1 MQDIV
6 FYNIFCYDMNWVDS
20 VCPIRLGG
28 AFMIESQNIEW
39 KESWRDEYL
48 KWICG
53 FANAQGGKIYIGT
66 NDDGTVIGVQN
77 SKKLMEDIPNKVRDV
92 LGIIVDV
99 NLLAQDGKEYIE
111 ICVSPNT
118 YPVNYRGEYHYRSG
132 STKQLLKGQALNQFL
147 LKKTGITWDSVPI
160 QDVAIRDLRNDS
172 FDIFREQAVLSKR
185 MDKKDIDSSN
195 EQLLDSLNLLDHG
208 MLKRAAVL
216 LFHHNPEKLIP
227 GSYVKI
233 GYFETDSE
241 LRYQDEIHGSLI
253 SQADRVVDLIFT
265 KYLKADISYQGVT
278 RTETYP
284 FPKEAIRE
292 AVFNAI
298 AHKFY
303 GTLIP
308 IQIRVYADKM
318 IIANDCVF
326 PDDWTIDDLMGSHR
340 SRPYNPLIANTFF
353 RAGFI
358 EAWGRGIEKIKD
370 SCVEAGNPMPEY
382 AVKKED
388 IMVTFKSLIT
398 DTTQDTTQAVTQGTT
413 QVDVNAIENSIPMR
427 ILKVIGDNPTL
438 SQSQIAE
445 MLGEKHDTIKYHMR
459 KMRLSGVIK
468 RVGSSQKGKW
478 IIT

>member
-1 MQDIV
+1 
-6 FYNIFCYDMNWVDS
+6 
-20 VCPIRLGG
+20 
-28 AFMIESQNIEW
+28 
-39 KESWRDEYL
+39 
-48 KWICG
+48 
-53 FANAQGGKIYIGT
+53 
-66 NDDGTVIGVQN
+66 
-77 SKKLMEDIPNKVRDV
+77 MEDIPNKVRDV

-118 YPVNYRGEYHYRSG
+118 YPVNCRGEYHYRSG

-147 LKKTGITWDSVPI
+147 LRKTGITWDSVPI

-195 EQLLDSLNLLDHG
+195 EQLLDSLNLLDQG

-216 LFHHNPEKLIP
+216 LFHHNPEKWIP
-227 GSYVKI
+227 GTYVKI

-253 SQADRVVDLIFT
+253 SQADKIVDLIFT
-265 KYLKADISYQGVT
+265 KYLKAEISYRGVT
-278 RTETYP
+278 RVETYP

-308 IQIRVYADKM
+308 IQIRVYADKI

-326 PDDWTIDDLMGSHR
+326 PDDWTVDDLMGSHR

-370 SCVEAGNPMPEY
+370 SSAEAGNPMPEY

-388 IMVTFKSLIT
+388 IMVTFKSLKT
-398 DTTQDTTQAVTQGTT
+398 NTTQGATQGVTQGAT
-413 QVDVNAIENSIPMR
+413 QGVTQADINTIENAIPMR
-427 ILKVIGDNPTL
+427 ILKVIKNNPTL

-445 MLGEKHDTIKYHMR
+445 MLGEKRDTIKYHIR
-459 KMRLSGVIK
+459 KMRLSGIIA
-468 RVGSSQKGKW
+468 REGTSQNGKW
-478 IIT
+478 IIK

>member
-1 MQDIV
+1 M
-6 FYNIFCYDMNWVDS
+6 
-20 VCPIRLGG
+20 
-28 AFMIESQNIEW
+28 AESQNIEW

-66 NDDGTVIGVQN
+66 NDDGTVIGVQD

-99 NLLAQDGKEYIE
+99 NLLKEGGKEYIE
-111 ICVSPNT
+111 ICVNSNT

-160 QDVAIRDLRNDS
+160 QDITVRDLRNDS

-216 LFHHNPEKLIP
+216 LFHHNPEKWIP

-241 LRYQDEIHGSLI
+241 LRYQDEIHGSLL
-253 SQADRVVDLIFT
+253 SQADRIVDLIFT
-265 KYLKADISYQGVT
+265 KYLKAEISYRGVT
-278 RTETYP
+278 RVETYP

-308 IQIRVYADKM
+308 IQIKVYADKI

-326 PDDWTIDDLMGSHR
+326 PDDWTVDDLMGSHR

-382 AVKKED
+382 MVKKED
-388 IMVTFKSLIT
+388 IMVTFKNLIT
-398 DTTQDTTQAVTQGTT
+398 DTTQDATQAVTQGTT
-413 QVDVNAIENSIPMR
+413 QFSVQNTENSIPMR
-427 ILKVIGDNPTL
+427 IIKVIKDNPAL

-459 KMRLSGVIK
+459 KMRLSGNIA
-468 RVGSSQKGKW
+468 REGTSQNGKW
-478 IIT
+478 LIVDSKNL

>member
-1 MQDIV
+1 M
-6 FYNIFCYDMNWVDS
+6 
-20 VCPIRLGG
+20 
-28 AFMIESQNIEW
+28 AESQNIEW

-48 KWICG
+48 KWVCG
-53 FANAQGGKIYIGT
+53 FANAQGGKIYIGA
-66 NDDGTVIGVQN
+66 NDNGTVIGVLD
-77 SKKLMEDIPNKVRDV
+77 SKKLMEDIPNKVRDI

-99 NLLAQDGKEYIE
+99 NLLTEEGKEYIE

-160 QDVAIRDLRNDS
+160 QDVAAADLRNDS

-185 MDKKDIDSSN
+185 MDNRDLAISN
-195 EQLLDSLNLLDHG
+195 ELLLDSLNLLDHG
-208 MLKRAAVL
+208 MLKRAAIL
-216 LFHHNPEKLIP
+216 LFHHNPEKWIP
-227 GSYVKI
+227 GAYVKI
-233 GYFETDSE
+233 GYFESDSE

-253 SQADRVVDLIFT
+253 SQADKVVDLIFT
-265 KYLKADISYQGVT
+265 KYLKAEISYQGVT
-278 RTETYP
+278 RVETYP

-303 GTLIP
+303 GALIP
-308 IQIRVYADKM
+308 IQIRIYADKI

-326 PDDWTIDDLMGSHR
+326 PDDWTVDDLMRSHR

-370 SCVEAGNPMPEY
+370 SCAEAGNPMPEY
-382 AVKKED
+382 LVKKED
-388 IMVTFKSLIT
+388 IMVTFRRLSVS
-398 DTTQDTTQAVTQGTT
+398 TTQDTTQAATQAAT
-413 QVDVNAIENSIPMR
+413 QANRSANENAIPVR
-427 ILKVIGDNPTL
+427 ILKVIGENPTL
-438 SQSQIAE
+438 SQSQIAAI
-445 MLGEKHDTIKYHMR
+445 LGEKCDTIKYHMR
-459 KMRLSGVIK
+459 KMRLSGVIV
-468 RVGSSQKGKW
+468 REGSSQKGKW
-478 IIT
+478 VVK

>member
-1 MQDIV
+1 
-6 FYNIFCYDMNWVDS
+6 
-20 VCPIRLGG
+20 
-28 AFMIESQNIEW
+28 MIESQNIEW

-413 QVDVNAIENSIPMR
+413 HVDVNAIENSIPMR

>member
-1 MQDIV
+1 M
-6 FYNIFCYDMNWVDS
+6 
-20 VCPIRLGG
+20 
-28 AFMIESQNIEW
+28 AESQNIEW

-66 NDDGTVIGVQN
+66 NDDGTVIGIQD
-77 SKKLMEDIPNKVRDV
+77 SKKLMEDIPNKVRDI

-99 NLLAQDGKEYIE
+99 NLLAEDEKEYIE

-160 QDVAIRDLRNDS
+160 QDVAVRDLRNDS
-172 FDIFREQAVLSKR
+172 FDIFREQ
-185 MDKKDIDSSN
+185 
-195 EQLLDSLNLLDHG
+195 
-208 MLKRAAVL
+208 
-216 LFHHNPEKLIP
+216 
-227 GSYVKI
+227 
-233 GYFETDSE
+233 
-241 LRYQDEIHGSLI
+241 
-253 SQADRVVDLIFT
+253 
-265 KYLKADISYQGVT
+265 
-278 RTETYP
+278 
-284 FPKEAIRE
+284 

-308 IQIRVYADKM
+308 IQIRVYADKIM
-318 IIANDCVF
+318 IANDCVF
-326 PDDWTIDDLMGSHR
+326 PDDWTVDDLMGSHR

-370 SCVEAGNPMPEY
+370 SCAQAGNPMPEY
-382 AVKKED
+382 MVKKED
-388 IMVTFKSLIT
+388 IMVTFKSLMT

-413 QVDVNAIENSIPMR
+413 QVGFQNIENSIPMR
-427 ILKVIGDNPTL
+427 IIKVIKDNPAL

-459 KMRLSGVIK
+459 KMRLSGVIE
-468 RVGSSQKGKW
+468 REGSSQKGKW
-478 IIT
+478 IIK

>member
-1 MQDIV
+1 MV
-6 FYNIFCYDMNWVDS
+6 EN
-20 VCPIRLGG
+20 
-28 AFMIESQNIEW
+28 QNIEW

-66 NDDGTVIGVQN
+66 NDDGTVIGAQN
-77 SKKLMEDIPNKVRDV
+77 SRKLMEDIPNKVRDV
-92 LGIIVDV
+92 LGIMVDV
-99 NLLAQDGKEYIE
+99 NLLEEDGKEYIE

-118 YPVNYRGEYHYRSG
+118 YPVNYKGEYHYRSG

-160 QDVAIRDLRNDS
+160 QDVAIKDLRNDS
-172 FDIFREQAVLSKR
+172 FDIFREQAVFSKR
-185 MDKKDIDSSN
+185 MDKKDINSSN
-195 EQLLDSLNLLDHG
+195 GQLLDSLNLLDHG

-216 LFHHNPEKLIP
+216 LFHHNPEKWIP
-227 GSYVKI
+227 GCYVKI

-241 LRYQDEIHGSLI
+241 LRYQDEIHGSLL
-253 SQADRVVDLIFT
+253 SQADKIVDLIFT
-265 KYLKADISYQGVT
+265 KYLKAEISYRGVT
-278 RTETYP
+278 RIETYP

-308 IQIRVYADKM
+308 IQIRVYIDKI

-326 PDDWTIDDLMGSHR
+326 PDDWTVDDLMGSHR

-382 AVKKED
+382 VVKKED
-388 IMVTFKSLIT
+388 IMVTFKSLKT
-398 DTTQDTTQAVTQGTT
+398 NTTQGATQGVTQGAT
-413 QVDVNAIENSIPMR
+413 QADINTIENAIPMR
-427 ILKVIGDNPTL
+427 ILKVIKNNPTL

-445 MLGEKHDTIKYHMR
+445 MLGEKRDTIKYYIR
-459 KMRLSGVIK
+459 KMRLSGIIA
-468 RVGSSQKGKW
+468 REGTSQNGKW
-478 IIT
+478 IIR

>member
-1 MQDIV
+1 
-6 FYNIFCYDMNWVDS
+6 
-20 VCPIRLGG
+20 
-28 AFMIESQNIEW
+28 MIESQNIEW

-66 NDDGTVIGVQN
+66 NDDGTVIGAQD

-99 NLLAQDGKEYIE
+99 NLLTEDGKEYIE
-111 ICVSPNT
+111 ICVNPNT
-118 YPVNYRGEYHYRSG
+118 YPVNYRGEYHYRCG

-160 QDVAIRDLRNDS
+160 QDVAVRDLRNDS

-185 MDKKDIDSSN
+185 MDKKDVDSSN

-208 MLKRAAVL
+208 MLKRAAIL
-216 LFHHNPEKLIP
+216 LFHHNPEKWIP

-241 LRYQDEIHGSLI
+241 LRYQDEIHGSLL
-253 SQADRVVDLIFT
+253 SQADRIVDLIFT
-265 KYLKADISYQGVT
+265 KYLKAEISYRGVT
-278 RTETYP
+278 RVETYP

-308 IQIRVYADKM
+308 IQIKVY
-318 IIANDCVF
+318 
-326 PDDWTIDDLMGSHR
+326 
-340 SRPYNPLIANTFF
+340 
-353 RAGFI
+353 
-358 EAWGRGIEKIKD
+358 
-370 SCVEAGNPMPEY
+370 
-382 AVKKED
+382 
-388 IMVTFKSLIT
+388 
-398 DTTQDTTQAVTQGTT
+398 
-413 QVDVNAIENSIPMR
+413 
-427 ILKVIGDNPTL
+427 
-438 SQSQIAE
+438 
-445 MLGEKHDTIKYHMR
+445 
-459 KMRLSGVIK
+459 
-468 RVGSSQKGKW
+468 
-478 IIT
+478 

>member
-6 FYNIFCYDMNWVDS
+6 FYNIFCYDMNWVDI

-216 LFHHNPEKLIP
+216 LFHHNPEKWIP

-253 SQADRVVDLIFT
+253 SQADKVVDLIFT
-265 KYLKADISYQGVT
+265 KYLKAEISYRGVT
-278 RTETYP
+278 RVETYP

-308 IQIRVYADKM
+308 IQIRVYADKI

-326 PDDWTIDDLMGSHR
+326 PDDWTVDDLMGSHR

-370 SCVEAGNPMPEY
+370 SCKEAGNPMPKY
-382 AVKKED
+382 TIKRED
-388 IMVTFKSLIT
+388 IMVMFKSLVSDT
-398 DTTQDTTQAVTQGTT
+398 DQATNQANQGS
-413 QVDVNAIENSIPMR
+413 DNSVAAR
-427 ILKVIGDNPTL
+427 ILKVIQEEPTL
-438 SQSQIAE
+438 SQKKIADVI
-445 MLGEKHDTIKYHMR
+445 GEKYSTVKYYMESM
-459 KMRLSGVIK
+459 KKSGIIK
-468 RVGSSQKGKW
+468 REGSSQKGKW
-478 IIT
+478 MVL

>member
-1 MQDIV
+1 
-6 FYNIFCYDMNWVDS
+6 
-20 VCPIRLGG
+20 
-28 AFMIESQNIEW
+28 MIESQNIEW

-66 NDDGTVIGVQN
+66 NDDGTVIGVPN
-77 SKKLMEDIPNKVRDV
+77 SRKLMEDIPNKVRDV

-118 YPVNYRGEYHYRSG
+118 YSVNYRGEYHYRSG

-147 LKKTGITWDSVPI
+147 LKRTGITWDSVSI

-185 MDKKDIDSSN
+185 MDKKDIDSFN

-216 LFHHNPEKLIP
+216 LFHHNPKKWIP

-253 SQADRVVDLIFT
+253 LQADKVVDLIFI
-265 KYLKADISYQGVT
+265 KYLKAEIFYRGVT
-278 RTETYP
+278 RVEIYP

-308 IQIRVYADKM
+308 IQIRVYADKI

-326 PDDWTIDDLMGSHR
+326 PDDWTVDDLMGSHC

-353 RAGFI
+353 RAGSI
-358 EAWGRGIEKIKD
+358 EAWGEVLRKSGIVAQKRGIPCQNIWLKRKI
-370 SCVEAGNPMPEY
+370 
-382 AVKKED
+382 
-388 IMVTFKSLIT
+388 L
-398 DTTQDTTQAVTQGTT
+398 
-413 QVDVNAIENSIPMR
+413 
-427 ILKVIGDNPTL
+427 
-438 SQSQIAE
+438 
-445 MLGEKHDTIKYHMR
+445 
-459 KMRLSGVIK
+459 
-468 RVGSSQKGKW
+468 W
-478 IIT
+478 

>member
-1 MQDIV
+1 
-6 FYNIFCYDMNWVDS
+6 
-20 VCPIRLGG
+20 
-28 AFMIESQNIEW
+28 
-39 KESWRDEYL
+39 
-48 KWICG
+48 
-53 FANAQGGKIYIGT
+53 
-66 NDDGTVIGVQN
+66 
-77 SKKLMEDIPNKVRDV
+77 MEDIPNKVRDV

-118 YPVNYRGEYHYRSG
+118 YPVNCRGEYHYRSG

-147 LKKTGITWDSVPI
+147 LRKTGITWDSVPI

-195 EQLLDSLNLLDHG
+195 EQLLDSLNLLDQG

-216 LFHHNPEKLIP
+216 LFHHNPEKWIP
-227 GSYVKI
+227 GTYVKI

-253 SQADRVVDLIFT
+253 SQADKIVDLIFT
-265 KYLKADISYQGVT
+265 KYLKAEISYRGVT
-278 RTETYP
+278 RVETYP

-308 IQIRVYADKM
+308 IQIRVYADKI

-326 PDDWTIDDLMGSHR
+326 PDDWTVDDLMGSHR

-370 SCVEAGNPMPEY
+370 SSAEAGNPMPEY

-413 QVDVNAIENSIPMR
+413 QTDISAIGNSIPMR
-427 ILKVIGDNPTL
+427 ILKVIKDNPRL

-459 KMRLSGVIK
+459 KLRLSEVIV
-468 RVGSSQKGKW
+468 REETSQNGKW
-478 IIT
+478 TIVDNKN

>member
-1 MQDIV
+1 
-6 FYNIFCYDMNWVDS
+6 
-20 VCPIRLGG
+20 
-28 AFMIESQNIEW
+28 
-39 KESWRDEYL
+39 
-48 KWICG
+48 
-53 FANAQGGKIYIGT
+53 
-66 NDDGTVIGVQN
+66 
-77 SKKLMEDIPNKVRDV
+77 MEDIPNKVRDV

-216 LFHHNPEKLIP
+216 LFHHTPEKWIP

-253 SQADRVVDLIFT
+253 SQADKIVDLIFT
-265 KYLKADISYQGVT
+265 KYLKAEISYRGVT
-278 RTETYP
+278 RVETYP

-308 IQIRVYADKM
+308 IQIRVYADKI

-326 PDDWTIDDLMGSHR
+326 PDDWTVDDLMGSHR

-370 SCVEAGNPMPEY
+370 SSAEAGNPMPEY

-413 QVDVNAIENSIPMR
+413 QTDISAIGNSIPMR
-427 ILKVIGDNPTL
+427 ILKVIKDNPRL

-459 KMRLSGVIK
+459 KLRLSEVIV
-468 RVGSSQKGKW
+468 REGTSQNGKW
-478 IIT
+478 TIVDNKN